1 MELNI
6 IERYLTPHPNSR
18 RQDPL
23 KVVKGIV
30 LHWVAKPGQ
39 SASDVWQYFESA
51 QRQAS
56 AHFIVDLDGTILKLM
71 PLEEVAFHAGPLADT
86 RPKAMERF
94 GPWPNACLLG
104 VETCHTDWKG
114 QYTDAMI
121 AAARELCACLCDMF
135 NLSPDEDILR
145 HWDITGKYCP
155 RWWIDHPAD
164 WVEFKQSVKQRMLQV
179 ACAGAG
185 GGN

>member
-18 RQDPL
+18 RQDPMEI
-23 KVVKGIV
+23 VKGIV

-39 SASDVWQYFESA
+39 SASDVWQYFELA

-56 AHFIVDLDGTILKLM
+56 AHFIVDLDGAILKLM

-104 VETCHTDWKG
+104 IETCHTDWKG
-114 QYTDAMI
+114 QYTDATV

-135 NLSPDEDILR
+135 NLNPDEDLLR

-155 RWWIDHPAD
+155 RFWVDHPSAWMD
-164 WVEFKQSVKQRMLQV
+164 FKLSIKQEILAR
-179 ACAGAG
+179 ACIGTN